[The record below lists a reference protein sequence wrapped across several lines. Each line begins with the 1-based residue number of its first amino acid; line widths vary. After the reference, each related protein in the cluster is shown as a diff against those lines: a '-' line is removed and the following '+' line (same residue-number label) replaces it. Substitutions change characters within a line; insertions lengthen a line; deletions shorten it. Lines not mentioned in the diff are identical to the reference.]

1 MVAAADEGLGEC
13 VADVACCANDEDVD
27 HFEILKRGF
36 NGVVGLGDV
45 VISCSLLRGGNICQ
59 YWGVMIE

>member
-36 NGVVGLGDV
+36 NSVAGLGDV
-45 VISCSLLRGGNICQ
+45 VIGSRFIRGGKICQ
-59 YWGVMIE
+59 FWGIMIK

>member
-36 NGVVGLGDV
+36 KGVAGVGDV
-45 VISCSLLRGGNICQ
+45 VIGCSFI
-59 YWGVMIE
+59 